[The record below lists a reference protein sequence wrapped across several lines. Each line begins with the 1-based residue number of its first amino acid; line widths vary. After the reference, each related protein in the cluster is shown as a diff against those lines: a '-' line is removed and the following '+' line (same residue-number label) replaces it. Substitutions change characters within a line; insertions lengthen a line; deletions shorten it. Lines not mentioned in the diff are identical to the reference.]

1 MKNADYVGEW
11 FYSEDT
17 KCVYEDLEE
26 KSRKMIVDKLSDNE
40 NVLFYGHLI
49 ANAPRMYKL
58 LKELMPVLYHFT
70 NITSKKNYF
79 YPAVNKAC
87 EDAEAI
93 LTDIMFDG
101 ARISFDDWADNE
113 MTLFFGGMG
122 NKKTRI

>member
-17 KCVYEDLEE
+17 NSVLEE
-26 KSRKMIVDKLSDNE
+26 DFEGELISLAVAKLIDNDRKN
-40 NVLFYGHLI
+40 FYGHLI

-70 NITSKKNYF
+70 NITSKKDYF

-101 ARISFDDWADNE
+101 AGISFDSWA
-113 MTLFFGGMG
+113 
-122 NKKTRI
+122 NKKLASDSE